1 MALFRQSSAAG
12 DPGSTVVAIDR
23 DKNSQL
29 AVKWAVD
36 NLLSNR
42 TSHCILIHVRN
53 RSLHPQD
60 VGLVS
65 KDGRPP
71 TEDEL
76 QQFFL
81 PYRGFCARKGIVAKE
96 VIIHD
101 IDVPSALIDYIVNNS
116 ICNIVVGAS
125 SRNVITRKLKDS
137 DVPTCL
143 LKSVPETCAV
153 YVISKGRIQ
162 TSGSASRPQ
171 TPRSNAVTPRSRAVT
186 PRSSAVTPRK
196 SSLQAQLF
204 NHTHGVSDFEDV
216 IRKHFSDGSS
226 NSASSDRV
234 SLDKSTEFKQ
244 LMPPTAYRPGSTT
257 NSPTQSV
264 ASFTSETSSHR
275 NSASGCSDLSGPF
288 SFQSNGSDNEGSGN
302 SSNSQTPSGL
312 DAEMRR
318 LRVELKQTMDMYTS
332 ACKEATT
339 AKQNAWEMQKWRTSE
354 ERKLEEAKLAEE
366 AALAMADMER
376 QKSKAATEA
385 ARMAQRLADL
395 ETQKRK
401 IAERKAKQEAEES
414 RRAIDALVNNQVR
427 YRRYTIEEI
436 EIATD
441 YFNNSNKIGEG
452 GYGPVYRAILDHTPV
467 AIKVLRPDIS
477 QGQRQFQ
484 QEVEV
489 LSCIRHPHMVILV
502 GACPEYGCLV
512 YEYMENGSLED
523 RLFCKNNT
531 PPISWAIRFKISAEI
546 ATALLF
552 LHQTKP
558 EPLVH
563 RDLKPGNI
571 LVNQNYVSKI
581 ADVGL
586 ARLVPPSIADS
597 VTQYRM
603 TEAAGTFCYID
614 PEYQQTGMLGVKSDI
629 YSLGVML
636 LQIIT
641 ARPAMGL
648 SHQVEKAIE
657 KGTFAEMLDPAVTNW
672 PVEEALS
679 FAKLA
684 LKCCELRKKDRPD
697 LSTVI
702 LPELNRLRDLGMK
715 NEATEVSCGH
725 YSYTGSLPP
734 MASTSTQSQINV
746 KKRWL
751 LLRLE
756 SMTKVWSFKNSF
768 RKGGCSSSSS
778 MGRHVGKLSKKQVEG
793 CWTFVSNCSSVT
805 PTPLRRSNS
814 FSQ

>member
-734 MASTSTQSQINV
+734 MASTSTQSQDGMRENANV
-746 KKRWL
+746 
-751 LLRLE
+751 E
-756 SMTKVWSFKNSF
+756 MEI
-768 RKGGCSSSSS
+768 
-778 MGRHVGKLSKKQVEG
+778 Q
-793 CWTFVSNCSSVT
+793 
-805 PTPLRRSNS
+805 RRSM
-814 FSQ
+814 

>member
-1 MALFRQSSAAG
+1 MALFRQSSVAG

-36 NLLSNR
+36 YLLSNR
-42 TSHCILIHVRN
+42 TSHCILIHVRS

-76 QQFFL
+76 QHFFL

-96 VIIHD
+96 VILHD
-101 IDVPSALIDYIVNNS
+101 IDVPSALIHYIVSNS

-125 SRNVITRKLKDS
+125 SRNAITRKFKNS

-143 LKSVPETCAV
+143 LKSVPETCVV

-162 TSGSASRPQ
+162 TS
-171 TPRSNAVTPRSRAVT
+171 T
-186 PRSSAVTPRK
+186 
-196 SSLQAQLF
+196 LQLF

-318 LRVELKQTMDMYTS
+318 LRIELKQTMDMYTS

-339 AKQNAWEMQKWRTSE
+339 AKQKAWEMQKWRTSE
-354 ERKLEEAKLAEE
+354 ERKLEEAKLGEE

-401 IAERKAKQEAEES
+401 IAERKAKQEAEDS
-414 RRAIDALVNNQVR
+414 RTAIDALVNNQVR

-489 LSCIRHPHMVILV
+489 LSRIRHPHMVILV

-531 PPISWAIRFKISAEI
+531 PPITWAIRFKISAEI

-571 LVNQNYVSKI
+571 LVNRNYVSKI

-603 TEAAGTFCYID
+603 TAAAGTFCYID

-657 KGTFAEMLDPAVTNW
+657 KGTFAQMLDPAVTNW

-734 MASTSTQSQINV
+734 MASTSTQSQDGMRENANV
-746 KKRWL
+746 
-751 LLRLE
+751 E
-756 SMTKVWSFKNSF
+756 MEI
-768 RKGGCSSSSS
+768 
-778 MGRHVGKLSKKQVEG
+778 Q
-793 CWTFVSNCSSVT
+793 
-805 PTPLRRSNS
+805 RRSM
-814 FSQ
+814 